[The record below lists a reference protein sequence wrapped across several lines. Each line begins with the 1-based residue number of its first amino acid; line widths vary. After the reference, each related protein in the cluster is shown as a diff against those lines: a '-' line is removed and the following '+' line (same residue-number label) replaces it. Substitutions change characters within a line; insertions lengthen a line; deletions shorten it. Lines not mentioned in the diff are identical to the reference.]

1 LRPSFPFT
9 TPPTD
14 EADSE
19 AQRLMAKAPVVV
31 GTMGPI
37 EVHLALS
44 YHAVRQVLSDNRFSR
59 EEATKPGGPVFIP
72 SASNPLVITSMDP
85 PRHSRIRKLMAQTF
99 SPRMVERLEP
109 RVQAIVDALL
119 DALEPPADLV
129 PNFTKPLPI
138 MVICELLG
146 APYEDRPRIE
156 RWARVLV
163 SNILP
168 REEITAAERDIQ
180 AYLLELVELKRRSPD
195 ERLISEL
202 TRVNDAEHH
211 LTQDEL
217 VSNLQVLLTAGHET
231 TVNQLGNFTV
241 TLLRHPDQLALVR
254 DDPGLMS
261 KAIEELFRY
270 SRLSSAILARVTT
283 EDVVLEGVP
292 IPKGAAVLPI
302 IAAANRDPSVYPDPN
317 RLDILRE
324 GPAPHTAL
332 GHGPHFCLGAHLTRL
347 ELRVALTSLTKRFPN
362 LALTTDELS
371 YDPLSPGRRLMSL
384 QVTW

>member
-1 LRPSFPFT
+1 MRPSFPFT
-9 TPPTD
+9 TPPTE

-19 AQRLMAKAPVVV
+19 ALRLLARAPVVSA
-31 GTMGPI
+31 TMGPTD
-37 EVHLALS
+37 VHLALS

-59 EEATKPGGPVFIP
+59 AEATKPGGPVYIP

-85 PRHSRIRKLMAQTF
+85 PRHSRVRKLLAQTF

-109 RVQAIVDALL
+109 RVQTIVDTLL
-119 DALEPPADLV
+119 AELEPPADLV
-129 PNFTKPLPI
+129 RNFAKPLPI

-146 APYEDRPRIE
+146 APYEDRPEIE
-156 RWARVLV
+156 RWSRTLV
-163 SNILP
+163 SNTLP
-168 REEITAAERDIQ
+168 REEIAAAERDIQ
-180 AYLLELVELKRRSPD
+180 AYLRKLVEHKRRAPD
-195 ERLISEL
+195 EALISEL

-211 LTQDEL
+211 LTPDEL

-241 TLLRHPDQLALVR
+241 ALLKNPEQLALVR
-254 DDPGLMS
+254 DDPGLMGR
-261 KAIEELFRY
+261 AIEELFRY
-270 SRLSSAILARVTT
+270 SRLTSALLPRVTT
-283 EDVVLEGVP
+283 EEVVLEGVP

-302 IAAANRDPSVYPDPN
+302 IAAANRDPSVYPDPHQ
-317 RLDILRE
+317 LDIMRT

-332 GHGPHFCLGAHLTRL
+332 GHGTHFCLGAHLTRL
-347 ELRVALTSLTKRFPN
+347 ELRIALTSLVRRFPN
-362 LALTTDELS
+362 LARTTDELS